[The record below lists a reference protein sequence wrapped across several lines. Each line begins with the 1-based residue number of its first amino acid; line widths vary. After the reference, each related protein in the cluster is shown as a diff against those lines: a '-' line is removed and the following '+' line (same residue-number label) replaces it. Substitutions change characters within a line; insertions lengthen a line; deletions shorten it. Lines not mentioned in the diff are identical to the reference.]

1 MVTGK
6 WCCAVSGTG
15 MMDCEMRRC
24 EGMNEV
30 GYCLMCFWDDR
41 FVVRWF
47 QNFNVVSFFS
57 DSVLSVNGRSEY

>member
-1 MVTGK
+1 MIN
-6 WCCAVSGTG
+6 
-15 MMDCEMRRC
+15 CEMRRC

-30 GYCLMCFWDDR
+30 GYCLMYFWDDR

-57 DSVLSVNGRSEY
+57 EVGLSVMFIRDSKVVGPIST